1 MYQEWMDGVPLLFKG
16 AYYNNINEL
25 KRAISYYEKQGD
37 YSTAKTYKEML
48 TEQRKLQAEEEKYER
63 CHPIKSKFKSI
74 VEDIADIF

>member
-1 MYQEWMDGVPLLFKG
+1 MYQEWFDAIPILFEG

-25 KRAISYYEKQGD
+25 KRAINYYEKQGD
-37 YSTAKTYKEML
+37 YSTAETYKEML
-48 TEQRKLQAEEEKYER
+48 AEQRKLQAEEEEYER

>member
-25 KRAISYYEKQGD
+25 KRAISYYEKQGN
-37 YSTAKTYKEML
+37 YSTVETYKEML
-48 TEQRKLQAEEEKYER
+48 AEQKELQAEEEK

>member
-1 MYQEWMDGVPLLFKG
+1 MYQEWMDGVPLLYDG

-25 KRAISYYEKQGD
+25 KRAINYYKKYGDASSVEAYEKML
-37 YSTAKTYKEML
+37 SKEK
-48 TEQRKLQAEEEKYER
+48 ELQAEEEKYER

>member
-16 AYYNNINEL
+16 TYYNNINEL
-25 KRAISYYEKQGD
+25 KRAINYYEKHGD
-37 YSTAKTYKEML
+37 YSTAKTYKEIL
-48 TEQRKLQAEEEKYER
+48 AEQRKLQAGEEEYER

>member
-1 MYQEWMDGVPLLFKG
+1 MYQEWFDAVPILFKG

-25 KRAISYYEKQGD
+25 KRAINYYEKRGD
-37 YSTAKTYKEML
+37 YSTVKNYKEML
-48 TEQRKLQAEEEKYER
+48 AEQRKLQAEEEKYER